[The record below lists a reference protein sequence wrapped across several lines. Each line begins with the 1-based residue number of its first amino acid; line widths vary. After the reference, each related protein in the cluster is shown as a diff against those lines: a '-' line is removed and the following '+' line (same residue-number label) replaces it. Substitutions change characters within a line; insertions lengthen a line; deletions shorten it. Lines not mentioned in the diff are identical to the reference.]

1 MMQNPTKI
9 TKRIV
14 RPFAT
19 GEGTSDTTEEVA
31 AVHSVELKEDAKGS
45 VRVESYKV
53 YSNDPA
59 EAERLALEGM
69 FRTRA
74 KIAEATEAKM
84 HEQLEASVNADK
96 AGKS

>member
-1 MMQNPTKI
+1 MSSTKI
-9 TKRIV
+9 TQV
-14 RPFAT
+14 RYLEN
-19 GEGTSDTTEEVA
+19 GDMDTVEYA
-31 AVHSVELKEDAKGS
+31 PIHSVELKEDAKGS

-74 KIAEATEAKM
+74 KIAEATEANL
-84 HEQLEASVNADK
+84 QSALSASVNAAK
-96 AGKS
+96 AGK